1 MITVTIT
8 GPAAS
13 GKTILTNQ
21 LRRMLANEGITLRER
36 LAWWLLKS
44 SPWNLVRVR
53 TTDMHVV
60 HHLTPAMANNLRKAG
75 VKLVIVDGDV
85 A

>member
-1 MITVTIT
+1 MLIVSIK
-8 GPAAS
+8 GPMAS
-13 GKTILTNQ
+13 GKTTLTNQ
-21 LRRMLANEGITLRER
+21 LRRMLTQQGVTWREK
-36 LAWWLLKS
+36 LAWWLLKR

-60 HHLTPAMANNLRKAG
+60 HHLTPALANNLRNAG
-75 VKLVIVDGDV
+75 VKLVIVDGDM